1 MAKNNFSLQKSYD
14 FEIVNENRV
23 VGKIRI
29 KANSILWKPRSSQ
42 DWFRVDLDDFVTFMK
57 DKGRKQKQ

>member
-14 FEIVNENRV
+14 FGIVNENRV

-29 KANSILWKPRSSQ
+29 KPNGILWKPRSSQ
-42 DWFRVDLDDFVTFMK
+42 DWLGVDLESFASLMK
-57 DKGRKQKQ
+57 KNGTKQKK